1 MEGGQLADEAVEF
14 IPCYV
19 YTGNTNNWQPA
30 PITDEAER
38 QKVLAFMEG
47 REKLPY

>member
-1 MEGGQLADEAVEF
+1 MAAPERIRNSQLLRL
-14 IPCYV
+14 

-38 QKVLAFMEG
+38 QKVLAFMAG
-47 REKLPY
+47 REELPY